1 MIMRKNGPVELIF
14 HTIFII
20 FLLAPLVAV
29 VLVSFTDKGYLSMP
43 TDGFSLRWFR
53 EIANYPG
60 FIDAFWMSI
69 YLGLCSATIAVIV
82 AIPAAIAI
90 GRHRFKGRDAMT
102 AMFLSPLMIPAV
114 VLGVSFLRFFSQ
126 IGLSGTFVGITL
138 AHVVIIMPYALRLV
152 LASVTGLPND
162 AEQAA
167 ATLGAS
173 RWTVFRRIT
182 LPLILPGIAG
192 GWLLAF
198 ITSFDEVTMSI
209 FVASPETMTLPV
221 RMYHHI
227 AQTIDPLIASIST
240 VLIVVTLVLMLI
252 LDRFYGLDKV
262 LVGKG

>member
-1 MIMRKNGPVELIF
+1 MRKNGPIELIF
-14 HTIFII
+14 HTLFIL
-20 FLLAPLVAV
+20 FLLAPLAAV
-29 VLVSFTDKGYLSMP
+29 VAVSFTGKGYLSLP
-43 TDGFSLRWFR
+43 TDGLSLRWFKA
-53 EIANYPG
+53 ILQYPG
-60 FIDAFWMSI
+60 FIDAFWMSL
-69 YLGLCSATIAVIV
+69 YLGLASATVAVAV

-90 GRHRFKGRDAMT
+90 GRFRFPGRDAVT
-102 AMFLSPLMIPAV
+102 AVFMSPLMIPAI
-114 VLGVSFLRFFSQ
+114 VLGVSFLRFFSEV
-126 IGLSGTFVGITL
+126 GLSGTFIGIAL
-138 AHVVIIMPYALRLV
+138 AHVIIVMPYALRLV
-152 LASVTGLPND
+152 LASVTGLPRD

-167 ATLGAS
+167 ETLGAS
-173 RWTVFRRIT
+173 RWTVFRRVT

-240 VLIVVTLVLMLI
+240 VLILMTVVLMLV
-252 LDRFYGLDKV
+252 LDRLYGLDRI

>member
-1 MIMRKNGPVELIF
+1 MKKNGPIELIF
-14 HTIFII
+14 HTVFIL
-20 FLLAPLVAV
+20 FLIAPLAAV
-29 VLVSFTDKGYLSMP
+29 VLVSFTDKGYLSIP
-43 TDGFSLRWFR
+43 TNGPSLRWFR
-53 EIANYPG
+53 TIFDYPG
-60 FIDAFWMSI
+60 FIDAFWMSL
-69 YLGLCSATIAVIV
+69 YLGLASATIAISV

-90 GRHRFKGRDAMT
+90 GRFRFAGRDAITGFFM
-102 AMFLSPLMIPAV
+102 SPLMIPAV
-114 VLGVSFLRFFSQ
+114 VMGVSFLRFFNQ
-126 IGLSGTFVGITL
+126 IGLSGTFIGITL
-138 AHVVIIMPYALRLV
+138 AHTILIMPYALRLV
-152 LASVTGLPND
+152 LASITGLPRD

-227 AQTIDPLIASIST
+227 AQTIDPLIAAIST
-240 VLIVVTLVLMLI
+240 VLIVVTVALMLA
-252 LDRFYGLDKV
+252 LDRFYGLDRI